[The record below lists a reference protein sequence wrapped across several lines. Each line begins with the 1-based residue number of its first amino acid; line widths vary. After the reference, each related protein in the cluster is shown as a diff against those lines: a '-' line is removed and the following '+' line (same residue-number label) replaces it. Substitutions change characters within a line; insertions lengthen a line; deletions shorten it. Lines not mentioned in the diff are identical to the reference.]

1 MSAESG
7 RAHMARP
14 GAAGPNRIAAGH
26 VLPGP
31 ATNGR
36 HHDITLAKVKG
47 TSVVPPPTAPN
58 GVDDKPLA
66 WPLTGRG
73 EEMRVIEAA
82 LSAPDL
88 SGIAVHGVAG
98 VGKSR
103 IAREALDLAADAG
116 CEIRWAVATSAARA
130 VPLGA
135 FAEWAGPTVA
145 DTLQLVRS
153 VIESLAS
160 TVPGARV
167 IVGVDDAHLL
177 DDLSIFVLHQIVQ
190 QNAAKVVMT
199 VRTGDPIPPGVREVW
214 KVGRFDRL
222 DLQPL
227 SQDETM
233 MLLSTA
239 LDASL
244 DLLDARRLWALTQG
258 NPLYLRNIVEQ
269 EISHG
274 RLSRQHGGWRWTGDP
289 VVPPSLVELIEQR
302 IGALPGPVADVIDT
316 LAVGEP
322 MELGSLRRITD
333 PVAIE
338 EADVRGLITLESVDG
353 RVQVRLAHPL
363 YGEVR
368 RKYAA
373 PVRLRRLRGMV
384 ASELA
389 ASGNSEDAHILVR
402 RATLNLDSDLAR
414 DPDLLVR
421 AAQSAVWLLDLPL
434 ADRLADAAIRA
445 GAVPEANF
453 LRAHV
458 LSSLSRGEECEALLA
473 ETLTG
478 QLTDVEL
485 SQLAFL
491 RAINRLFPLAD
502 PAGAKRVIDDAS
514 TDNISK
520 PARSL
525 LDAFLTVYWAAMGK
539 PDAAISASTT
549 ISRNTLPDVPARF
562 SAWAMTVALGDT
574 GRTTEAAAAAES
586 GYPVP
591 ARGFVIITDAHVG
604 ALLLSGQIV
613 KAQQQADLL
622 RQRVA
627 TVPGPG
633 QLQSEPVAGRAALGA
648 GHLDAATSLL
658 APMVAALSASG
669 ETIRW
674 AYRCQIPLTIALAM
688 RGLTEEARAALTTL
702 ENLRHPGWRYLD
714 YELGIAR
721 AWVAACQ
728 GAVSQATKIV
738 LAAAETARDSGQF
751 APEVMCLQTA
761 AQFGDSSGS
770 ARLHELAAIVEGPR
784 AGLAAQFA
792 SALRAGNAAELVNV
806 SEEFERIGDLVAAAD
821 AAAHAAIAYRRLD
834 LRGSALSCSTRADAL
849 AAQCGGARTPALRQ
863 ASQRL
868 PLTQRET
875 EIARLLGEGLSSAA
889 IAQRLT
895 LSVRTVE
902 GHIYRA
908 MAKTGTGSR
917 EQLAALLQQRQT
929 TR

>member
-1 MSAESG
+1 VSAQ
-7 RAHMARP
+7 
-14 GAAGPNRIAAGH
+14 
-26 VLPGP
+26 
-31 ATNGR
+31 
-36 HHDITLAKVKG
+36 
-47 TSVVPPPTAPN
+47 TAPDS
-58 GVDDKPLA
+58 DDLQA
-66 WPLTGRG
+66 LTWPLTGRG
-73 EEMRVIEAA
+73 EEMRVIDAA

-88 SGIAVHGVAG
+88 SGITIHGVAG

-103 IAREALDLAADAG
+103 IAREALIRAGGIG
-116 CEIRWAVATSAARA
+116 CEIRWAIATSAART

-135 FAEWAGPTVA
+135 FAEWAGPSFA
-145 DTLQLVRS
+145 DTLQLVRG
-153 VIESLAS
+153 VIESLTSADPGT
-160 TVPGARV
+160 TVV
-167 IVGVDDAHLL
+167 VGIDDAQFL

-199 VRTGDPIPPGVREVW
+199 VRTGEPIPAGIREVW

-227 SQDETM
+227 SQDETTR
-233 MLLSTA
+233 LLSET
-239 LDASL
+239 LKGPL
-244 DLLDARRLWALTQG
+244 DLTDARRLWALTRG
-258 NPLYLRNIVEQ
+258 NPLYLRTIVEQ
-269 EISHG
+269 EITHG
-274 RLSRQHGGWRWTGDP
+274 RLSRLCGSWRWSGDP
-289 VVPPSLVELIEQR
+289 VVPPSLVELIESR
-302 IGALPGPVADVIDT
+302 FGTLPARVADVIDT

-322 MELGSLRRITD
+322 LELAALRRIAD
-333 PVAIE
+333 RDSIE
-338 EADVRGLITLESVDG
+338 EADTRGLITLEPLDG
-353 RVQVRLAHPL
+353 RIHVRLAHPL

-368 RKYAA
+368 RKCAS
-373 PVRLRRLRGMV
+373 PIRLRRLRGMV
-384 ASELA
+384 VDELT
-389 ASGNSEDAHILVR
+389 ASGNSDDIHILVR
-402 RATLNLDSDLAR
+402 RATLSLDSDLQLDR
-414 DPDLLVR
+414 DVLTR
-421 AAQSAVWLLDLPL
+421 AAQGAVWLLDLPL
-434 ADRLADAAIRA
+434 ADRLADAAVRA

-478 QLTDVEL
+478 QLTDVEHAL
-485 SQLAFL
+485 LAFL

-502 PAGAKRVIDDAS
+502 PVGAKRVIDDAS
-514 TDNISK
+514 RDISK
-520 PARSL
+520 PAGSL

-539 PDAAISASTT
+539 PQAAINASTT
-549 ISRNTLPDVPARF
+549 ISWDTLPDVPARF
-562 SAWAMTVALGDT
+562 TAWAMTVALGDA
-574 GRTTEAAAAAES
+574 GRTAEAAAAAQS

-591 ARGFVIITDAHVG
+591 VRGFVIITDAHVG

-633 QLQSEPVAGRAALGA
+633 QLQSDPVAGRAALGA

-688 RGLTEEARAALTTL
+688 RGLTEEAIAALTTL

-714 YELGIAR
+714 YEREIAQ

-728 GAVSQATKIV
+728 GAVSQAIKTV
-738 LAAAETARDSGQF
+738 LAAAATACDRGQF

-761 AQFGDSSGS
+761 AQFGDASGS

-784 AGLAAQFA
+784 ARLAARFA
-792 SALRAGNAAELVNV
+792 SALRAGNTAELVNV
-806 SEEFERIGDLVAAAD
+806 SEEFERIGDLVAALD
-821 AAAHAAIAYRRLD
+821 AAAHAAIAYRRMD

-875 EIARLLGEGLSSAA
+875 EIAMLLGEGLPSSA
-889 IAQRLT
+889 IARRLT

-908 MAKTGTGSR
+908 MAKTGTVSR
-917 EQLAALLQQRQT
+917 DELAALLPRHT
-929 TR
+929 PTSG